1 MGAVIRLVDD
11 AVKDRKSS
19 EELTSLK
26 IKRETI
32 QLLLNLASNDSISL
46 LVRLIQANSSAAE
59 VTSSALQED
68 EALTNDRRLLPVAE
82 ALFVLGLD
90 VGKASI
96 IGGVALETIASEQDE
111 KVQGAAIEVL
121 VRLAES
127 ASNEIVE
134 ILSTVQ
140 LSSFNS
146 TFMRFM
152 ERLAHICGT
161 KIELLE
167 IICHLIGLGLQYAVR
182 LCSNLKDMNEESA
195 TALKSLGVF
204 NRPYT
209 RPKLM
214 FDNRTIN
221 RSC

>member
-1 MGAVIRLVDD
+1 MDD
-11 AVKDRKSS
+11 AAKDRKSS
-19 EELTSLK
+19 DELASLK
-26 IKRETI
+26 INRETI
-32 QLLLNLASNDSISL
+32 QLLLKLASNESISL
-46 LVRLIQANSSAAE
+46 LVRLIQASSSAAK
-59 VTSSALQED
+59 VTCSVLQEG
-68 EALTNDRRLLPVAE
+68 EALVNDRRLLPVVE

-90 VGKASI
+90 FGKASTI
-96 IGGVALETIASEQDE
+96 ASVALETITSEQDE

-134 ILSTVQ
+134 ILFTVQ

-146 TFMRFM
+146 AFMRFV
-152 ERLAHICGT
+152 ERLAQICKT

-167 IICHLIGLGLQYAVR
+167 SICHLIGLGLQYAVR
-182 LCSNLKDMNEESA
+182 LCSNLKDMNGESA
-195 TALKSLGVF
+195 AALKSLGVF
-204 NRPYT
+204 NLPYIW
-209 RPKLM
+209 PKLM